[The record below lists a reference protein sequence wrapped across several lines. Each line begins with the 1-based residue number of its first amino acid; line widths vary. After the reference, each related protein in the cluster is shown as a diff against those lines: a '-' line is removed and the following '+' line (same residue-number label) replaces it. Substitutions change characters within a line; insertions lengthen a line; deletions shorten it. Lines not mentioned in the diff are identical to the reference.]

1 MKQSSFPPCLLEKYY
16 SHLIFQCKYTSWQLH
31 NIGVT
36 RSFGWFELR
45 RWWEAAFSLSETAV
59 KYAARIRSSLS
70 RAISLNLRTNFSRQI
85 ARGNIKIESFDDF
98 FPRHR
103 SSPNMSQSKKTS
115 THQRSNSTQSS
126 QNANDIDQLRRL
138 LPGINSTKSKVCSM

>member
-1 MKQSSFPPCLLEKYY
+1 MKQSSFAPCLLKKYY
-16 SHLIFQCKYTSWQLH
+16 SHLVFQCIYTSWQLH

-85 ARGNIKIESFDDF
+85 ARGNNKIESFDDF
-98 FPRHR
+98 FW
-103 SSPNMSQSKKTS
+103 SSLNMSQSKKTS

-138 LPGINSTKSKVCSM
+138 LPGINSTKSKVCITY

>member
-1 MKQSSFPPCLLEKYY
+1 MTQFEIDFFTQSSFAPWDCLLEKYY
-16 SHLIFQCKYTSWQLH
+16 SHLIFQCTYTSWQLH

-36 RSFGWFELR
+36 WSFGWFELR

-85 ARGNIKIESFDDF
+85 ARDNIKIESFDDF
-98 FPRHR
+98 FRGIDRVWTCPRVKR
-103 SSPNMSQSKKTS
+103 RRRISDRIRRNLLKTPM
-115 THQRSNSTQSS
+115 T
-126 QNANDIDQLRRL
+126 L
-138 LPGINSTKSKVCSM
+138 INSEDFCLE